1 MLLDFMSVKVLSCA
15 LLPPLNLLLLALLG
29 LLLLSFR
36 RKTGL
41 ALAVAAVAG
50 LLLLSV
56 PAVATLLAGLLE
68 NPYTKESL
76 NLEGAQAIVILG
88 GGSYAAAPEYGTDT
102 VGAATLERLRW
113 GARLHRLSGLPV
125 MVSGGSP
132 SGTHLSEATQMKAA
146 LNEDFR
152 IDVRWL
158 EDKSFNTL
166 ESARYA
172 RQQLATAKV
181 NRIVL
186 VTHAGHMRRARL
198 VFEDAGFS
206 VIGAPTAF
214 STLPPPG
221 ILNFLP
227 SARGLELSHAF
238 FYEVIG
244 LGW

>member
-1 MLLDFMSVKVLSCA
+1 MLLDFMSVEVLSCA

-68 NPYTKESL
+68 NRYTKESL

-102 VGAATLERLRW
+102 VGAATLE
-113 GARLHRLSGLPV
+113 
-125 MVSGGSP
+125 
-132 SGTHLSEATQMKAA
+132 
-146 LNEDFR
+146 
-152 IDVRWL
+152 
-158 EDKSFNTL
+158 
-166 ESARYA
+166 SARYA
-172 RQQLATAKV
+172 RQHLVAAKV